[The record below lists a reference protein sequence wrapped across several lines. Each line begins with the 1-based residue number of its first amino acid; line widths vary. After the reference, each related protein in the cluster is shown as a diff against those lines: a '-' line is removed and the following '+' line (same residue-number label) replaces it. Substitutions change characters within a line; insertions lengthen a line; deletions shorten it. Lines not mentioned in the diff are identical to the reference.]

1 MLLCCDQGPVS
12 ALVTILIA
20 PEVKITATVTTDA
33 LKELKLKKGW
43 PARASIKASSV
54 PVGVD

>member
-33 LKELKLKKGW
+33 LKELKLKKGS
-43 PARASIKASSV
+43 PACGLIKAS
-54 PVGVD
+54 